1 MQRLR
6 RLTRRR
12 RRRRETRA
20 VAEAVEERPVS
31 FIPLADGETSREI
44 DPVLDCLAFVARQ
57 ADRPSSPVLLRAG
70 LALSADGRLPFHQV
84 EPALEQ
90 VGMRADC
97 VTRKLKGWPSG
108 KCPAVLE
115 LDDDRAAVLLDVR
128 DRDGLIYA
136 PGLAEPMWV
145 KLEEIEGAF
154 TGRAVVVETDPT
166 RERENERPWDE
177 AKRRHWFW
185 SEVWK
190 LRREFWPVL
199 LAALIVNMLAFAMP
213 LFTMNVYDRVIPN
226 KAAATLWVLALGVL
240 LALTFDF
247 VLRIARARLI
257 DEVGR
262 SLDAKLS
269 QKLFEK
275 VMNLPMA
282 DRQGSTGALARRVSD
297 YEMVRDFFAST
308 TVVLAVD
315 LTFMILFLAFITL
328 VGGWLVLVPLAGIS
342 IMIAAGLSL
351 QRQMGRV
358 ALDAQA
364 DSSLQHSVL
373 VESISGAETLKAARA
388 EGQMLG
394 RWRRYAAM
402 SAATSE
408 RMRKLSAI
416 AVNSASISQQ
426 TISVGLLVGGFY
438 RFQAGEMTMGA
449 IIAII
454 MISGRSLQPVG
465 QLAFLITRGKQ
476 AMATLTSLQRMMEAQ
491 DERQTAIRSIV
502 PEIRAGHIEFGDVSF
517 RYPNGARDSLSGLSL
532 KINPGDRIGVI
543 GRVASGKS
551 TLGRVLCGLYGPTAG
566 EILVDGLDSRQYHPH
581 QLREAFRFVS
591 QDADVF
597 SGTVRDNL
605 MLGAAQADDAQL
617 IDAVVRSGADIF
629 LSRDAAG
636 FDLPVGE
643 RGGYL
648 SGGQRSLLVLARAL
662 VTPSKLLFLD
672 EPTGSMDTQTEL
684 YFIEHLKS
692 ALAPGQ
698 ALVVATHRHNML
710 SILNRLIVIDG
721 GKIIAD
727 GPRDEILRHL
737 TAASDARKA
746 AQ

>member
-1 MQRLR
+1 MSFMHWLD
-6 RLTRRR
+6 
-12 RRRRETRA
+12 
-20 VAEAVEERPVS
+20 AEHS
-31 FIPLADGETSREI
+31 LEI
-44 DPVLDCLAFVARQ
+44 DPVLECLTFLARQ

-70 LALSADGRLPFHQV
+70 LAVSADGRLPFHQI

-90 VGMRADC
+90 VGMRADPI
-97 VTRKLKGWPSG
+97 TRKLKGWPSG
-108 KCPAVLE
+108 KLPAVLE
-115 LDDDRAAVLLDVR
+115 FEDDRAAVLLETRQGDA
-128 DRDGLIYA
+128 LLFA
-136 PGLAEPMWV
+136 PGVAEPMWV
-145 KLEEIEGAF
+145 KLEEIEPAY

-166 RERENERPWDE
+166 QERQNERPWDE
-177 AKRRHWFW
+177 ASRRHWFW

-190 LRREFWPVL
+190 VRREFWPVL

-226 KAAATLWVLALGVL
+226 KAVSTLWVLALGVFM
-240 LALTFDF
+240 AIAFDF
-247 VLRIARARLI
+247 TLRIARARLI

-262 SLDAKLS
+262 KLDAKLS

-282 DRQGSTGALARRVSD
+282 DRQGSTGAFARRVSE

-315 LTFMILFLAFITL
+315 VVFLFMFLALITAL
-328 VGGWLVLVPLAGIS
+328 AGWLVLVPITGIAVMLIAGF
-342 IMIAAGLSL
+342 SL
-351 QRQMGRV
+351 QKAMGRA

-364 DSSLQHSVL
+364 DASLQHSVL
-373 VESISGAETLKAARA
+373 VESIAGAETLKSARA

-394 RWRRYAAM
+394 RWRRYSSM

-408 RMRKLSAI
+408 RMRKLTAV
-416 AVNSASISQQ
+416 AVNLASISQQ
-426 TISVGLLVGGFY
+426 MISVGLLIGGFY

-454 MISGRSLQPVG
+454 MLSGRSLQPIG
-465 QLAFLITRGKQ
+465 QLAFLITRGRQ
-476 AMATLTSLQRMMEAQ
+476 ATATLASLQKMMEAQ
-491 DERQTAIRSIV
+491 DERQVALRSIV
-502 PEIRAGHIEFGDVSF
+502 PEIRAGHIKLNDVSF
-517 RYPNGARDSLSGLSL
+517 CYPGASRESLSGLNL
-532 KINPGDRIGVI
+532 TINPGERIGII

-551 TLGRVLCGLYGPTAG
+551 TMGRVLCGLYAPTG
-566 EILVDGLDSRQYHPH
+566 GVMTVDGLDSRQYHPH
-581 QLREAFRFVS
+581 QLRDAFRFVG
-591 QDADVF
+591 QDAEVF

-605 MLGAAQADDAQL
+605 MLGAAQADDRQL

-643 RGGYL
+643 RGSRL

-662 VTPSKLLFLD
+662 VTPSKMLFLD

-684 YFIEHLKS
+684 YFIEHLKTG
-692 ALAPGQ
+692 LADDQ
-698 ALVVATHRHNML
+698 TLIVATHRHNML
-710 SILNRLIVIDG
+710 SILSRLIVIDG

-727 GPRDEILRHL
+727 GPRDEVMKHL
-737 TAASDARKA
+737 TAAA
-746 AQ
+746 AGPRQEKST

>member
-1 MQRLR
+1 MHWLD
-6 RLTRRR
+6 
-12 RRRRETRA
+12 
-20 VAEAVEERPVS
+20 VEP
-31 FIPLADGETSREI
+31 SREI
-44 DPVLDCLAFVARQ
+44 DPVLDCLAYIARQ

-70 LALSADGRLPFHQV
+70 LALSPDGRLPFHQV

-90 VGMRADC
+90 VGMRADPIA
-97 VTRKLKGWPSG
+97 RALKNWPSA

-115 LDDDRAAVLLDVR
+115 LEEDRAAVLLEVR
-128 DRDGLIYA
+128 DRDGLVYA
-136 PGLAEPMWV
+136 PGLAEPVWV
-145 KLEEIEGAF
+145 KLAEIEPAY
-154 TGRAVVVETDPT
+154 TGRAVVVEVDPT

-185 SEVWK
+185 SEIWK
-190 LRREFWPVL
+190 VRREFWPVL

-240 LALTFDF
+240 LALVFDF
-247 VLRIARARLI
+247 TLRIARSRLI
-257 DEVGR
+257 DEVAR
-262 SLDAKLS
+262 KLDARLS

-275 VMNLPMA
+275 VMNLPMS

-315 LTFMILFLAFITL
+315 LTFMVLFLAFITF
-328 VGGWLVLVPLAGIS
+328 VGGWLVLVPIAGVV
-342 IMIAAGLSL
+342 IMLTAGMSL
-351 QRQMGRV
+351 QRQMGKV

-364 DSSLQHSVL
+364 DASLQHSVL

-394 RWRRYAAM
+394 RWRRYSAM

-408 RMRKLSAI
+408 RMRKLSAV
-416 AVNSASISQQ
+416 AVNLASISQQ
-426 TISVGLLVGGFY
+426 SISVGLLVGGFY
-438 RFQAGEMTMGA
+438 RFQTGDMSMGA

-476 AMATLTSLQRMMEAQ
+476 AFATLASLQRMMEAE
-491 DERQTAIRSIV
+491 DERQGALRSIV
-502 PEIRAGHIEFGDVSF
+502 PEIRAGHVEFRGVSF
-517 RYPNGARDSLSGLSL
+517 RYPNASRDSLSNLNL
-532 KINPGDRIGVI
+532 KIEPGERIGVI

-551 TLGRVLCGLYGPTAG
+551 TLGRVLCGLYAPTSG
-566 EILVDGLDSRQYHPH
+566 EMLVDGLDSRQYHPH

-597 SGTVRDNL
+597 SGSVRDNL
-605 MLGAAQADDAQL
+605 MLGAAQADDSQL

-643 RGGYL
+643 RGARL

-662 VTPSKLLFLD
+662 VSPSKLLFLD

-684 YFIEHLKS
+684 YFIEHLKT
-692 ALAPGQ
+692 ALATDQ
-698 ALVVATHRHNML
+698 SLIVATHRHNML

-721 GKIIAD
+721 GRIIAD
-727 GPRDEILRHL
+727 GPRDEVLKHL
-737 TAASDARKA
+737 QGAAASAQKKA
-746 AQ
+746 Q